1 MRTLIVGVLVLAL
14 LQLSQ
19 QHELARAA
27 KKGLAVYGTSACS
40 DIQLLTNISWVY
52 NWQTTPGVLEDCY
65 NQLGIQ
71 FVPMIWGAKSDFSN
85 VYGNSPYLLT
95 FNEPNFPD
103 QSNLTPQQAASLWP
117 QVEAVAS
124 KYKMQ
129 ISSPS
134 AAYGGSMMDP
144 LKWLD
149 QFFAACTGCKV
160 DFITTHQYDCNYNGL
175 HGAITNFYKYN
186 RSVWVT
192 EFSCY
197 GSSEQADVTFVR
209 GIVPLFDSDPKITR
223 YSYFGS
229 RSNPPSNIDV
239 FAPTTSALTEVGVA
253 YNG

>member
-1 MRTLIVGVLVLAL
+1 LGLV
-14 LQLSQ
+14 QLSL
-19 QHELARAA
+19 QHPIQSKINDLEARAA

-52 NWQTTPGVLEDCY
+52 NWGETPGTLEQCY

-71 FVPMIWGAKSDFSN
+71 FVPMIWGATSN
-85 VYGNSPYLLT
+85 INNIYGNSPYLLT

-103 QSNLTPQQAASLWP
+103 QSNMSPQQAANLWP
-117 QVEAVAS
+117 QIEAVAA

-134 AAYGGSMMDP
+134 ASYGGANMDP
-144 LKWLD
+144 IQWLD
-149 QFFAACTGCKV
+149 QFFAACKGCKV
-160 DFITTHQYDCNYNGL
+160 DFITTHQYDCNFYGL
-175 HGAITNFYKYN
+175 HGAITVFYKYN
-186 RSVWVT
+186 LTVWVT

-197 GSSEQADVTFVR
+197 GSSVDADVTFVK
-209 GIVPLFDSDPKITR
+209 GIVPLFDNDPKIAR

-239 FAPTTSALTEVGVA
+239 FSPTTSALTPVGVA
-253 YNG
+253 YNA